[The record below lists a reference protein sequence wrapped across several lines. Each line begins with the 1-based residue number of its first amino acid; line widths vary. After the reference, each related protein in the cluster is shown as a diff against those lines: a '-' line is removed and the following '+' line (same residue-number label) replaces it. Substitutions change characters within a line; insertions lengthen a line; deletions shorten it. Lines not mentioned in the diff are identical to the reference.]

1 MAFWRIGNGFST
13 ISTIDKILDKP
24 DHSLIDLLE
33 EQDLLQ
39 ELLAPNTKL
48 IEYLREPPV
57 MQDMIKLIL
66 EAESPPGHE
75 KDPGEESNE
84 LSKTASPDSSKDE
97 GKLVEQAES
106 ESQSDSEQS
115 TSSSDFDQESA
126 AIGTGSTP
134 ELVPLG
140 KKQHLP
146 HSDQMD
152 TDSDDEDDDE
162 HHRHYREGD
171 SDEENDPNKS
181 LYETKHR
188 HAQVCTQILSAD
200 VWSITET
207 LMESE
212 TLIDELWKIL
222 DYPAPLDISYSTYF
236 TKINEHLLDKKTDE
250 MLAYIRKQKTFV
262 KRIIKHID
270 NPPLMDFLLKI
281 ISSDKPD
288 NSTGIIE
295 FLQVQKLIPRL
306 IEFLGPQVPSSQ
318 QSAAGDF
325 LKAFVTISANSS
337 TDNNTIGPNEL
348 SRELVSEPVVR
359 ELLRLMLYGGTGLA
373 TGVGVIIEIIR
384 KNNSDYDFVPVL
396 YITMESH
403 PPGPR
408 DPIYLGTLINVFSES
423 IPKFHEMLTRA
434 HSEKLSTPFG
444 EIEPLGFERFKICEL
459 LAELLHC
466 SNMALLNDSSGESI
480 VKARD
485 EERERV
491 KRVIAR
497 AKGEN
502 GDDDDGSANHF
513 EQFPEGESSRQ
524 QPSTQP
530 IQSPGIES
538 GINNLT
544 IKAEAQEHQKTIPE
558 EPMEEEPF
566 HTEQATPAD
575 LVVSADEDVI
585 MTDKKEVKSESDEE
599 DSVTSNKSGE
609 EMSLD
614 QIEESIRKD
623 PVVGDRFKIALTENG
638 CVPTILDM
646 FFNFPWNNFLHN
658 VVFDI
663 VQQILNGPM
672 QDGYNRFL
680 AIDLFKVARLT
691 DILCEGQARCEE
703 YERQHKSRL
712 GYMGHLTLISEEVV
726 KFTAVYSAETI
737 SPVVAEAV
745 SRPAW
750 ITYVTTSL
758 VQTREQYN
766 MILGGRRPE
775 SADGERHSD
784 AIILGNGEDDISS
797 ELGEIERSQ
806 VRIDDDDEEEELEG
820 EIDVEHRG
828 LPGYGHGQGHLA
840 QANDSNSPGGDQF
853 SRYMS
858 QQISGTG
865 HFGSSDEDDDEDEW
879 ETERYRNYAQEHARL
894 MEEQHDIEEDDGLGL
909 VRSRSYNDMN

>member
-24 DHSLIDLLE
+24 DHSLIDLLD

-39 ELLAPNTKL
+39 ELVAPNAKL
-48 IEYLREPPV
+48 IEYLREPEV
-57 MQDMIKLIL
+57 MQEMVRVIV
-66 EAESPPGHE
+66 EAESPHE
-75 KDPGEESNE
+75 PKDERETKEKEVKG
-84 LSKTASPDSSKDE
+84 KTVAQESKDE
-97 GKLVEQAES
+97 GDN
-106 ESQSDSEQS
+106 QSDNEQS
-115 TSSSDFDQESA
+115 SGSNSDSDETQ
-126 AIGTGSTP
+126 TTP
-134 ELVPLG
+134 ELSPLG
-140 KKQHLP
+140 NKP
-146 HSDQMD
+146 DQMD
-152 TDSDDEDDDE
+152 TDSDDEE
-162 HHRHYREGD
+162 HYRDVD

-181 LYETKHR
+181 IYETKH
-188 HAQVCTQILSAD
+188 HYAQVCTQILSAD

-212 TLIDELWKIL
+212 ELIDHLWKIL
-222 DYPAPLDISYSTYF
+222 DYPVPLDVSYSSYF

-250 MLAYIRKQKTFV
+250 MLAYIRKQKSFV
-262 KRIIKHID
+262 KRIVKHID

-288 NSTGIIE
+288 NSTGIID
-295 FLQVQKLIPRL
+295 FLQAQKLIPRL
-306 IEFLGPQVPSSQ
+306 IEFLGPEVPSSQ

-348 SRELVSEPVVR
+348 SREMVSEPIVR

-408 DPIYLGTLINVFSES
+408 DPIYLGTLLNVFSES
-423 IPKFHEMLTRA
+423 IPKFQEMLTRP
-434 HSEKLSTPFG
+434 HTEKLSTPFG
-444 EIEPLGFERFKICEL
+444 DIEPLGFERFKICEL

-485 EERERV
+485 GERERV
-491 KRVIAR
+491 KRVIAL

-502 GDDDDGSANHF
+502 SGEEDDDEDHVQSG
-513 EQFPEGESSRQ
+513 
-524 QPSTQP
+524 QP

-538 GINNLT
+538 AIDRLT
-544 IKAEAQEHQKTIPE
+544 IKGESLEHKEHQDTIVE
-558 EPMEEEPF
+558 EPMEEEEE
-566 HTEQATPAD
+566 TEETEPANHP
-575 LVVSADEDVI
+575 SSPPADEDVV
-585 MTDKKEVKSESDEE
+585 MTDKKEVKSESDE
-599 DSVTSNKSGE
+599 DSVASHKSGE
-609 EMSLD
+609 DMSLE
-614 QIEESIRKD
+614 QIEESIRKN
-623 PVVGDRFKIALTENG
+623 PVVGDRFKIALTDNG
-638 CVPTILDM
+638 CVPTILEM
-646 FFNFPWNNFLHN
+646 FFKFPWNNFLHN

-680 AIDLFKVARLT
+680 AIDLFKKARLT

-703 YERQHKSRL
+703 YEMQHRTRL

-726 KFTAVYSAETI
+726 KFTAVYSPETI
-737 SPVVAEAV
+737 SPAVAEAV

-750 ITYVTTSL
+750 MKYVTTSL

-775 SADGERHSD
+775 STEGERNPD
-784 AIILGNGEDDISS
+784 AIILGNGDDDISS
-797 ELGEIERSQ
+797 ELGEQSPL
-806 VRIDDDDEEEELEG
+806 VRIEDGGGEEEG
-820 EIDVEHRG
+820 G
-828 LPGYGHGQGHLA
+828 LQQFRHADLG
-840 QANDSNSPGGDQF
+840 SGDQF
-853 SRYMS
+853 THYMS
-858 QQISGTG
+858 QQMSGSG
-865 HFGSSDEDDDEDEW
+865 HFGSSDEDDDDDEW
-879 ETERYRNYAQEHARL
+879 ENERYKNYGHENAGL
-894 MEEQHDIEEDDGLGL
+894 MEQQHDAEEDDGLGL
-909 VRSRSYNDMN
+909 VRSRSYNDMI